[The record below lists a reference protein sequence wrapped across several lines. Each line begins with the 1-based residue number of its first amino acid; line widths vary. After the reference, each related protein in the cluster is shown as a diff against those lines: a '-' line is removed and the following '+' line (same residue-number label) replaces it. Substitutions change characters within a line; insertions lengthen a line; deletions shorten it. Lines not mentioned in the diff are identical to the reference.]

1 MTLSSA
7 LRRAATRLGL
17 VSRPAPRP
25 AIAGNST
32 RAGLARAAGRGT
44 PVSTVIDVGAS
55 DGRWST
61 MAATVFPAARFLLV
75 EAQPSHAAA
84 LRELTSRDRRFT
96 TALVAAGPRDGTIHF
111 DASDPFGGV
120 ASERSTGTSDL
131 LVPMRTLDSLV
142 AEHGLAGPFLVKL
155 DTHGFET
162 AILSGAAATLCRAS
176 LLVIEVYNFKL
187 VPDDPGCLRFHEL
200 CGWLEARGFR
210 CVDICEVSRRAGDQ
224 VLWQMDMLF
233 EPASR
238 VSAPPEPPGADSAG
252 TSQT

>member
-1 MTLSSA
+1 MTLSTA
-7 LRRAATRLGL
+7 LRRAATRLGF

-25 AIAGNST
+25 ATAGNST

-55 DGRWST
+55 DGRWSM
-61 MAATVFPAARFLLV
+61 MAATVFPNARFLLV
-75 EAQPSHAAA
+75 EAQSTHAAA
-84 LRELTSRDRRFT
+84 LRELASRDHRFT

-120 ASERSTGTSDL
+120 ASEQPTGPADV
-131 LVPMRTLDSLV
+131 LVPVRTLDRLV
-142 AEHGLAGPFLVKL
+142 AEHNLAGPFLVKL

-162 AILSGAAATLCRAS
+162 AILGGASATLCRAS
-176 LLVIEVYNFKL
+176 LLVIEVYNFTL
-187 VPDDPGCLRFHEL
+187 VPGDPGCLRFHEL
-200 CGWLEARGFR
+200 CVWLENRGFR

-238 VSAPPEPPGADSAG
+238 VPALHAGLGADSAG
-252 TSQT
+252 TCQT